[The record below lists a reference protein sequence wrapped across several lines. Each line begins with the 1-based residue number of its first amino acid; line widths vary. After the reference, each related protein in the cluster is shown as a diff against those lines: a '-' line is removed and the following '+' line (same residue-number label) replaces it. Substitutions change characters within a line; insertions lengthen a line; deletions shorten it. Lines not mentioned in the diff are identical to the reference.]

1 MSRYPSESRVIVE
14 SLARQR
20 ESDGILVGRKDLGR
34 FLLLPADAVEILD
47 DLAAGATV
55 GEAQRGHQER
65 YGETADLED
74 LLTSLEGH
82 GFVRP
87 LAPPDSDAAPE
98 RPPRRPAKAYHF
110 EWISQRAA
118 SRLYAKPMLVAGAL
132 LVALAVAAV
141 ALKPSIVP
149 GWRAVYFPVNTAAG
163 LLFLMVTGL
172 ATTFLHE
179 MGHLVAARARG
190 VSCRLGIGNQLWF
203 VVWETDMTG
212 IWALPRRQRYLP
224 ILGGPLVDLLSASA
238 LLVIFF
244 LDAGAW
250 IALPPRV
257 LQFGQALLFIYLMRI
272 LWQCYFFLRT
282 DFYYAMANW
291 FGCRSL
297 MQDTKVLLKNLSA
310 RFLRIGRPSDQS
322 HLPATERRMIRIYAV
337 VWLTGRALAFALLIF
352 IQIPLLFHY
361 LALLFGR
368 IRDGS
373 LSGVPNESI
382 LPLLTAIVFSLFLLT
397 GLGLWLRSLWPKKG
411 TSA

>member
-1 MSRYPSESRVIVE
+1 MSRYPSDSRVVVE

-20 ESDGILVGRKDLGR
+20 ESDGIVVGRKDLGT
-34 FLLLPADAVEILD
+34 FLLLPADAVEVLD
-47 DLAAGATV
+47 DLAAGSIV
-55 GEAQRGHQER
+55 GEAQRRHHER
-65 YGETADLED
+65 HGETPDLED
-74 LLTSLEGH
+74 LLTSLEQH

-87 LAPPDSDAAPE
+87 LAPPDSDSE
-98 RPPRRPAKAYHF
+98 KPPRRLAKAYHF
-110 EWISQRAA
+110 EWISQRVA
-118 SRLYAKPMLVAGAL
+118 SRLYGKPMLTAAVV

-163 LLFLMVTGL
+163 LAFLMMAGL
-172 ATTFLHE
+172 FTTFLHE

-190 VSCRLGIGNQLWF
+190 VSCRFGIGNQLWF

-244 LDAGAW
+244 VDAGAW

-297 MQDTKVLLKNLSA
+297 MQDTKVFLKNLSA
-310 RFLRIGRPSDQS
+310 RFLRIGRPADQS
-322 HLPATERRMIRIYAV
+322 HLPATERRMVRIYAG
-337 VWLTGRALAFALLIF
+337 VWLTGRVLAFGLLIF

-361 LALLFGR
+361 LVLLVSK

-373 LSGVPNESI
+373 LSSVPNE
-382 LPLLTAIVFSLFLLT
+382 PLLPFLTALIFSLFLLT

-411 TSA
+411 TRA